1 MSEVQVSL
9 GPLAALA
16 ARYDR
21 LAASGEAPVPGFA
34 PAQIAFVLVL
44 DREGRVVAVHD
55 ERAGDG
61 KRRRPKVVEAP
72 QPPKRTVAVVSGLL
86 WDKTSYVLGV
96 TRTDPETDEARQAKA
111 DARTAKEHEAFKLRQ
126 AALLAG
132 SEDEGAGALLAFL
145 AAWTPATYA
154 ALDTPYLDEMLDQ
167 NIAFRLEG
175 DPNDQGLLH
184 DRPALRTLVAGQ
196 AASPDA
202 EIGQCLI
209 TGRTMPIARL
219 HPSIKGVP
227 GAQSSGA
234 SLVSF
239 NATAFTSYGNNQG
252 ENAPTSELAAFGYGT
267 ALNELLA
274 ACDGQDA
281 NGRPRYRNRVQIGDA
296 TTVFW
301 AEARGD
307 AADDGE
313 ALLSALFS
321 GRPALS
327 EATID
332 SGRTARVRDL
342 MLELEAGRPLH
353 GVAAPL
359 EGLRVYVLGL
369 SPNAAR
375 LSVRFW
381 HVGSLGE
388 LAGHFQQHWKD
399 LRLEPSRNVHP
410 PALWRLL
417 RQLAAQGEA
426 KNIPPNLAGE
436 VTRAILTGGRYPRA
450 LLTQTL
456 MRIRADQGD
465 DKVHELRVALVKAV
479 IVRDLRKAA
488 ADPTDIKED
497 MLVSLNPNEPNPGY
511 RLGRLF
517 AVMEAAQAQAIS
529 GVNAS
534 IRDRF
539 YGSASATPAHVFPL
553 LLRGVQDHLSKIR
566 KTKPGLAVKYEK
578 AMAEV
583 ADGLASAFPAT
594 LDMEN
599 QGRFAIGYYHQRSAL
614 YARRVDGEA
623 ELEQTLTAPSEEA
636 DDQ

>member
-1 MSEVQVSL
+1 MSEPLVSL

-21 LAASGEAPVPGFA
+21 MAARGDAPVPGFA

-44 DREGRVVAVHD
+44 DRAGKVVAVQD
-55 ERAGDG
+55 ERTGEG
-61 KRRRPKVVEAP
+61 KKKRPKVVEAP
-72 QPPKRTVAVVSGLL
+72 QPPKRTVGVVSGVL

-96 TRTDPETDEARQAKA
+96 TQDDPQADEARVAKA
-111 DARTAKEHEAFKLRQ
+111 AARTAKEHEAFKARQ
-126 AALLAG
+126 TDLLAG
-132 SEDEGAGALLAFL
+132 VEDEGGAALLAFL
-145 AAWTPATYA
+145 VDWTPEAWA
-154 ALDTPYLDEMLDQ
+154 SLDTPYRDEMLDQ
-167 NIAFRLEG
+167 NIAFRLDG
-175 DPNDQGLLH
+175 DRGYLH

-196 AASPDA
+196 AASADA

-209 TGRTMPIARL
+209 TGRMSPIARL

-239 NATAFTSYGNNQG
+239 NASAFTSYGKAQG
-252 ENAPTSELAAFGYGT
+252 DNAPTSELAAFGYGT
-267 ALNELLA
+267 ALNALLA
-274 ACDGQDA
+274 SDGTDA
-281 NGRPRYRNRVQIGDA
+281 KGRPIYRNRVQLGDA

-301 AEARGD
+301 AEAAGEE
-307 AADDGE
+307 ADQAED
-313 ALLSALFS
+313 LLSELF
-321 GRPALS
+321 GGAPALS
-327 EATID
+327 EAQIEA
-332 SGRTARVRDL
+332 GHGVKVRDL
-342 MLELEAGRPLH
+342 MVELEAGRALRDI
-353 GVAAPL
+353 APRL
-359 EGLRVYVLGL
+359 DGLRIYVLGL

-381 HVGSLGE
+381 HVGSVGE
-388 LAGHFQQHWKD
+388 LADHVQRHWRD
-399 LRLEPSRNVHP
+399 LRLAPTRFVKSP
-410 PALWRLL
+410 PLWRLL
-417 RQLAAQGEA
+417 RELAAQGEA

-436 VTRAILTGGRYPRA
+436 VMRAILTDGRYPRS

-456 MRIRADQGD
+456 MRVRADQGD
-465 DKVHELRVALVKAV
+465 DKVHELRVALLKAV
-479 IVRDLRKAA
+479 ISRDLRKDA
-488 ADPTDIKED
+488 PHTKED
-497 MLVSLNPNEPNPGY
+497 HLVSLDLEERNPGY

-539 YGSASATPAHVFPL
+539 YGAASATPAHVFPL

-578 AMAEV
+578 AMADV
-583 ADGLASAFPAT
+583 VDGLGADLPPA
-594 LDMEN
+594 LDMKS
-599 QGRFAIGYYHQRSAL
+599 QGLFAIGYYHQRSAL
-614 YARRVDGEA
+614 YAKRVEGEA
-623 ELEQTLTAPSEEA
+623 ELDETLTATPDEA

>member
-1 MSEVQVSL
+1 MSEVRVSL

-21 LAASGEAPVPGFA
+21 LAARGEAPVPGFA
-34 PAQIAFVLVL
+34 PAQIAFVLVF

-55 ERAGDG
+55 ERTGDG
-61 KRRRPKVVEAP
+61 KKKRPKVVEAP
-72 QPPKRTVAVVSGLL
+72 QPPKRTVGVVSGLL

-96 TRTDPETDEARQAKA
+96 TRPDLDADESRQAKA
-111 DARTAKEHEAFKLRQ
+111 AVRTAKEHEAFRLRQ
-126 AALLAG
+126 EALLAG
-132 SEDEGAGALLAFL
+132 AQDDGARALLAFL
-145 AAWTPATYA
+145 STWTPETYV
-154 ALDTPYLDEMLDQ
+154 ALPTPYQDEMLDQ
-167 NIAFRLEG
+167 NIAFQLEG
-175 DPNDQGLLH
+175 DRGLLH
-184 DRPALRTLVAGQ
+184 DRPALRVLVAAQ

-202 EIGQCLI
+202 QVGQCLV
-209 TGRTMPIARL
+209 TGQTAPIARL

-239 NATAFTSYGNNQG
+239 NASAFTSYGAAQG
-252 ENAPTSELAAFGYGT
+252 DNAPTSELAAFGYGT
-267 ALNELLA
+267 ALNDLLA
-274 ACDGQDA
+274 SDGTDDK
-281 NGRPRYRNRVQIGDA
+281 GRPRYRNRVQIGDA

-301 AEARGD
+301 AEVQGD
-307 AADDGE
+307 EAGEAE
-313 ALLSALFS
+313 ALLNAMF
-321 GRPALS
+321 GGGPALS
-327 EATID
+327 EAQIEAGHT
-332 SGRTARVRDL
+332 TKARDL
-342 MLELEAGRPLH
+342 MVKLEAGEPLRD
-353 GVAAPL
+353 VAAHL

-388 LAGHFQQHWKD
+388 LTGRFQAHWKD
-399 LRLEPSRNVHP
+399 LRLEPSRSNRS

-436 VTRAILTGGRYPRA
+436 VMRAILTGGRYPRS

-465 DKVHELRVALVKAV
+465 DKVHELRVALLKAV
-479 IVRDLRKAA
+479 IVRETRKD
-488 ADPTDIKED
+488 DPRTKED
-497 MLVSLNPNEPNPGY
+497 LLVSLNTDELNQGY

-517 AVMEAAQAQAIS
+517 AVMEAAQAQAIA

-539 YGSASATPAHVFPL
+539 YGSASATPAHIFPL

-566 KTKPGLAVKYEK
+566 KSKPGLAVKYEK

-583 ADGLASAFPAT
+583 VGGLDADLPAT
-594 LDMEN
+594 LDMKS
-599 QGRFAIGYYHQRSAL
+599 QGLFAIGYYHQRSAL
-614 YARRVDGEA
+614 YAKRVEGEA
-623 ELEQTLTAPSEEA
+623 ELDATLTVTPDEA
-636 DDQ
+636 EDQ

>member
-1 MSEVQVSL
+1 MSGVQISL

-21 LAASGEAPVPGFA
+21 MAARGAAPVPGFA
-34 PAQIAFVLVL
+34 PAQIAFLLVL

-55 ERAGDG
+55 ARTGDG
-61 KRRRPKVVEAP
+61 KKKRPKVVEAP
-72 QPPKRTVAVVSGLL
+72 QPPKRTVAVVSGAL

-96 TRTDPETDEARQAKA
+96 TAVDPQADEARQAKA
-111 DARTAKEHEAFKLRQ
+111 AVRTAKEHEAFQTRQ
-126 AALLAG
+126 KELLG
-132 SEDEGAGALLAFL
+132 DCEDEGARALLAFL
-145 AAWTPATYA
+145 ATWTPEAYA
-154 ALDTPYLDEMLDQ
+154 DLEYADEMLDQ
-167 NIAFRLEG
+167 NVAFQLDG
-175 DPNDQGLLH
+175 DRGLLH
-184 DRPALRTLVAGQ
+184 DRSALRGLVAGQ
-196 AASPDA
+196 AGDQDA
-202 EIGQCLI
+202 ETGQCLI
-209 TGRTMPIARL
+209 TGKIGAIARL

-239 NATAFTSYGNNQG
+239 NASAFTSYGKAQG
-252 ENAPTSELAAFGYGT
+252 NNAPTSELAAFGYGT
-267 ALNELLA
+267 SLNDLLSA
-274 ACDGQDA
+274 ADGQDA

-301 AEARGD
+301 VEAQGD
-307 AADDGE
+307 VASEGE
-313 ALLSALFS
+313 AMLNMMFS
-321 GRPALS
+321 GPPPLS
-327 EATID
+327 EADAESGLTKTI
-332 SGRTARVRDL
+332 RDL
-342 MLELEAGRPLH
+342 MIELEAGRPLRN
-353 GVAAPL
+353 VAERL
-359 EGLRVYVLGL
+359 EELRVYVLGL

-388 LAGHFQQHWKD
+388 LAGHFQNHWED
-399 LRLEPSRNVHP
+399 MRLEPSRTGRP

-436 VTRAILTGGRYPRA
+436 VTRAIITGGRYPRA

-465 DKVHELRVALVKAV
+465 DKVHELRVALLKAV
-479 IVRDLRKAA
+479 IARDFRKS
-488 ADPTDIKED
+488 INKED
-497 MLVSLNPNEPNPGY
+497 APVSLDPNQTNAGY

-517 AVMEAAQAQAIS
+517 AVMEAAQAQAIQ
-529 GVNAS
+529 GVGAS

-578 AMAEV
+578 ALAEV
-583 ADGLASAFPAT
+583 ADGLDSALPPT
-594 LDMEN
+594 LDMES

-614 YARRVDGEA
+614 YAKRVEGEA
-623 ELEQTLTAPSEEA
+623 ALDDTLKSTPDEA

>member
-1 MSEVQVSL
+1 MREVQVSL

-21 LAASGEAPVPGFA
+21 MAARGDAPVPGFA

-44 DREGRVVAVHD
+44 DHDGQVVAVHD
-55 ERAGDG
+55 ERTGDG
-61 KRRRPKVVEAP
+61 KKRRPRVVEAP
-72 QPPKRTVAVVSGLL
+72 QPPKRTMAVVSGVL
-86 WDKTSYVLGV
+86 WDKTSYVLGA
-96 TRTDPETDEARQAKA
+96 TRVDPEADEPRQAKA
-111 DARTAKEHEAFKLRQ
+111 AERTAKEHEAFKARQ
-126 AALLAG
+126 AELLAN
-132 SEDEGAGALLAFL
+132 SNDEGARALLTFL
-145 AAWTPATYA
+145 KGWAVEAYA
-154 ALDTPYLDEMLDQ
+154 ALDYADEMLDQ
-167 NIAFRLEG
+167 NVAFRLDG
-175 DPNDQGLLH
+175 DRGLLH
-184 DRPALRTLVAGQ
+184 DRPALRALVAGQ
-196 AASPDA
+196 AGDDDA
-202 EIGQCLI
+202 PTGQCLI
-209 TGRTMPIARL
+209 TGQIAPIARL

-239 NATAFTSYGNNQG
+239 NASAFTSYGKAQG
-252 ENAPTSELAAFGYGT
+252 DNAPTSQLAAFGYGT
-267 ALNELLA
+267 TLNELLSA
-274 ACDGQDA
+274 ADGQDA

-301 AEARGD
+301 AEAQGD
-307 AADDGE
+307 EAAEGE
-313 ALLSALFS
+313 SLLSMMFNGPPARLEADEES
-321 GRPALS
+321 GLIAK
-327 EATID
+327 
-332 SGRTARVRDL
+332 ARE
-342 MLELEAGRPLH
+342 MMTQLEAGRPLRD
-353 GVAAPL
+353 VAVRL
-359 EGLRVYVLGL
+359 EGMRVYVLGL

-388 LAGHFQQHWKD
+388 LAGHFQQHWQD
-399 LRLEPSRNVHP
+399 LRLEPSRESA

-436 VTRAILTGGRYPRA
+436 VTRAIITGARYPRA

-465 DKVHELRVALVKAV
+465 DKVHELRVALLKAV
-479 IVRDLRKAA
+479 IARDFRK
-488 ADPTDIKED
+488 TVTQED
-497 MLVSLNPNEPNPGY
+497 APVSLDPNQINAGY

-517 AVMEAAQAQAIS
+517 AIMEAAQVQAIQ
-529 GVNAS
+529 GVGAS

-578 AMAEV
+578 ALAEV
-583 ADGLASAFPAT
+583 ADGLDCALPPT
-594 LDMEN
+594 LDMES

-614 YARRVDGEA
+614 YAKRVEGEA
-623 ELEQTLTAPSEEA
+623 ALDDTLKANPDEA
-636 DDQ
+636 EDQ

>member
-1 MSEVQVSL
+1 MSEVQISL

-16 ARYDR
+16 SRYDR
-21 LAASGEAPVPGFA
+21 LAARGDAPVPGFA

-44 DREGRVVAVHD
+44 DRAGKIVAVQD
-55 ERAGDG
+55 ERTGDG
-61 KRRRPKVVEAP
+61 KKKRPKVVEAP
-72 QPPKRTVAVVSGLL
+72 QMPTRTVGVVSGAL

-96 TRTDPETDEARQAKA
+96 TRDDPEADEARAAKTA
-111 DARTAKEHEAFKLRQ
+111 ARTAKAHEAFKARQ
-126 AALLAG
+126 ADLLTG
-132 SEDEGAGALLAFL
+132 DDDEGGAALLAFL
-145 AAWTPATYA
+145 ADWTPEAWAT
-154 ALDTPYLDEMLDQ
+154 LDTPYLEEMLDQ
-167 NIAFRLEG
+167 NIAFKLDG
-175 DPNDQGLLH
+175 DRGYLH
-184 DRPALRTLVAGQ
+184 DRPALRTLMAGQ

-202 EIGQCLI
+202 RIGQCLI
-209 TGRTMPIARL
+209 TGKYLPIARL
-219 HPSIKGVP
+219 HPPIKGVP
-227 GAQSSGA
+227 GAQQAGA
-234 SLVSF
+234 LLVSF
-239 NATAFTSYGNNQG
+239 NETAYSSYGKEKG
-252 ENAPTSELAAFGYGT
+252 DNAPTSELAAFGYGT
-267 ALNELLA
+267 ALNDLLA
-274 ACDGQDA
+274 ANDGGDA

-301 AEARGD
+301 AEAQGD
-307 AADDGE
+307 EADEAE
-313 ALLSALFS
+313 ALLNAMFS
-321 GRPALS
+321 GGPVLT
-327 EATID
+327 EAEVEA
-332 SGRTARVRDL
+332 GHTAKARDL
-342 MLELEAGRPLH
+342 MVELEAGRPLRE
-353 GVAAPL
+353 VAARL
-359 EGLRVYVLGL
+359 ESLRIYVLGL

-381 HVGSLGE
+381 YVGSLGE
-388 LAGHFQQHWKD
+388 LAGHFQAHWKD
-399 LRLEPSRNVHP
+399 LRLEPSRSNKP

-465 DKVHELRVALVKAV
+465 DKVHELRVALLKAV
-479 IVRDLRKAA
+479 IVRDLRKDTAKPE
-488 ADPTDIKED
+488 DLKED
-497 MLVSLNPNEPNPGY
+497 LLVSLDLEDRNPGY

-566 KTKPGLAVKYEK
+566 KSKPGLAVKYEK
-578 AMAEV
+578 AMADV
-583 ADGLASAFPAT
+583 VGGLGADLPAT
-594 LDMEN
+594 LDMKS
-599 QGRFAIGYYHQRSAL
+599 QGLFAIGYYHQRSAL
-614 YARRVDGEA
+614 YAKRVEGEA
-623 ELEQTLTAPSEEA
+623 ELDATLTATPDEA

>member
-21 LAASGEAPVPGFA
+21 LAARGEAPVPGFA

-44 DREGRVVAVHD
+44 DRGGRVVAVHD
-55 ERAGDG
+55 ERVGDG
-61 KRRRPKVVEAP
+61 KKKRPKEFEAP
-72 QPPKRTVAVVSGLL
+72 QAPGNRRGEKIVAGTF
-86 WDKTSYVLGV
+86 WDPIDYALGV
-96 TRTDPETDEARQAKA
+96 SSVKSDAPASVQEKGLRKAREKYGAFR
-111 DARTAKEHEAFKLRQ
+111 ARHVELLQDVDDDGGK
-126 AALLAG
+126 ALL
-132 SEDEGAGALLAFL
+132 LFL
-145 AAWTPATYA
+145 ENWIPAEASKLEYH
-154 ALDTPYLDEMLDQ
+154 DEMLGQ
-167 NIAFRLEG
+167 NIAFKLDG
-175 DPNDQGLLH
+175 DRCLLH
-184 DRPALRTLVAGQ
+184 DRPTLRILVADQ

-209 TGRTMPIARL
+209 TGQAAPIARL

-239 NATAFTSYGNNQG
+239 NATAFTSYGNSQG
-252 ENAPTSELAAFGYGT
+252 DNAPTSELAAFGYGT
-267 ALNELLA
+267 ALNNLLSA
-274 ACDGQDA
+274 SAGTDA
-281 NGRPRYRNRVQIGDA
+281 KGYTRYRNRVQIGDA

-301 AEARGD
+301 AEAQD
-307 AADDGE
+307 DTADEGE
-313 ALLSALFS
+313 ALLGQLFGGAPS
-321 GRPALS
+321 LS
-327 EATID
+327 EGDIEAGQVAT
-332 SGRTARVRDL
+332 VR
-342 MLELEAGRPLH
+342 ETIVKLEAGRPLREID
-353 GVAAPL
+353 PRL
-359 EGLRVYVLGL
+359 ERLRVYILGL

-410 PALWRLL
+410 PALWLLL
-417 RQLAAQGEA
+417 RHLAAQGEA
-426 KNIPPNLAGE
+426 RNIPPNLAGE

-465 DKVHELRVALVKAV
+465 DKVHELRVALLKAV

-488 ADPTDIKED
+488 AGPTDIKED
-497 MLVSLNPNEPNPGY
+497 MLVSLDPNEPNPGY

-583 ADGLASAFPAT
+583 ADGLASAFPPT
-594 LDMEN
+594 LDMES

-614 YARRVDGEA
+614 YAKRVEGEA
-623 ELEQTLTAPSEEA
+623 ELEQTLTAPSGEA
-636 DDQ
+636 EDQ

>member
-1 MSEVQVSL
+1 MSEPVVSL

-21 LAASGEAPVPGFA
+21 AAARGDAPVPGFA

-44 DREGRVVAVHD
+44 NLAGKVVAVQD
-55 ERAGDG
+55 ERTGEG
-61 KRRRPKVVEAP
+61 KKKRPKVVEAP
-72 QPPKRTVAVVSGLL
+72 QPPKRTSGVASGLL
-86 WDKTSYVLGV
+86 WDKTAYVLGV
-96 TRTDPETDEARQAKA
+96 TRKVSDRTAREHNAFKVRQA
-111 DARTAKEHEAFKLRQ
+111 D
-126 AALLAG
+126 LLAG
-132 SEDEGAGALLAFL
+132 YEDEGGAALLAFL
-145 AAWTPATYA
+145 ADWTPEAWA
-154 ALDTPYLDEMLDQ
+154 SLDTPYRDEMLDQ
-167 NIAFRLEG
+167 NIAFRLDG
-175 DPNDQGLLH
+175 DRGYLH
-184 DRPALRTLVAGQ
+184 DRPALRALVAGQ
-196 AASPDA
+196 AASADA

-209 TGRTMPIARL
+209 TGRMSPIARL

-239 NATAFTSYGNNQG
+239 EKNAFRSYGKAQG
-252 ENAPTSELAAFGYGT
+252 DNAPTSELAAFGYGT
-267 ALNELLA
+267 ALNALLA
-274 ACDGQDA
+274 SDGADA
-281 NGRPRYRNRVQIGDA
+281 KGRPIYRNRVQLGDA

-301 AEARGD
+301 AEAAGEE
-307 AADDGE
+307 ADQAED
-313 ALLSALFS
+313 LLSELF
-321 GRPALS
+321 GGGPALS
-327 EATID
+327 EAQIEA
-332 SGRTARVRDL
+332 GHGVKVRDL
-342 MLELEAGRPLH
+342 MVELEAGRALRDI
-353 GVAAPL
+353 APWL
-359 EGLRVYVLGL
+359 DGLRIYVLGL

-388 LAGHFQQHWKD
+388 LADHVQQHWKD
-399 LRLEPSRNVHP
+399 LRLAPTRFVKSP
-410 PALWRLL
+410 PLWRLL
-417 RQLAAQGEA
+417 RELAAQGEA

-436 VTRAILTGGRYPRA
+436 VMRAILTGGRYPRS

-465 DKVHELRVALVKAV
+465 DKIHELRVALLKAV
-479 IVRDLRKAA
+479 IVRDLRKDAP
-488 ADPTDIKED
+488 DTKED
-497 MLVSLNPNEPNPGY
+497 QLVSLDLENRDIGY

-566 KTKPGLAVKYEK
+566 KLKPGLAVKYEK
-578 AMAEV
+578 AMADV
-583 ADGLASAFPAT
+583 MAGLGADLPPT
-594 LDMEN
+594 LDMKS
-599 QGRFAIGYYHQRSAL
+599 QGLFAIGYYHQRSAL
-614 YARRVDGEA
+614 YAKRVEGET
-623 ELEQTLTAPSEEA
+623 ELDETLTATPDEA